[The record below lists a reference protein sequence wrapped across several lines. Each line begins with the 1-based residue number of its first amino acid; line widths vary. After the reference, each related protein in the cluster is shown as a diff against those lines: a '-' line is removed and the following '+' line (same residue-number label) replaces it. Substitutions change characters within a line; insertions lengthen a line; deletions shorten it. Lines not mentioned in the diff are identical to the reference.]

1 MGRGMQRLF
10 LYALTGLSLGL
21 GSIEAPKAD
30 SYPAKPITVVVPFAA
45 GGPSDTIARVLV
57 EEMRK
62 SLGQP
67 LIVENLVGAGGSVG
81 ARRVANAAPDGYSLT
96 IGNWSTHVANGAI
109 YSLHYDVL
117 ADFSP
122 IALLPTESLLI
133 TVRKSMPANNV
144 QELIAWL
151 KAHPNQATVGTSG
164 VGGPSH
170 VAALLFEKMTGT
182 TLQLVPY
189 RGAGPALQDLVSGQV
204 DMMITGPSIALQQMQ
219 NGNIKIL
226 AVAAKT
232 RLASLPEIPTVD
244 EIGLSGFYVPVWH
257 AVWAPKDTPAG
268 IIAKLNAS
276 VRQALADPAARKRYA
291 DLGLDFPSSD
301 QLTPEALGAF
311 QKAEIEKWWP
321 IIKAAGIKAQ

>member
-1 MGRGMQRLF
+1 MRRF
-10 LYALTGLSLGL
+10 CLYALIGLSVGL
-21 GSIEAPKAD
+21 GSIEAPRAE
-30 SYPAKPITVVVPFAA
+30 SYPTKPITIIVPFAA
-45 GGPSDTIARVLV
+45 GGPSDMIARVLV

-67 LIVENLVGAGGSVG
+67 LIVENLVGAGGSLG
-81 ARRVANAAPDGYSLT
+81 TRRIANAAPDGYSLT

-109 YSLHYDVL
+109 YSLQYDPL

-122 IALLPTESLLI
+122 VALLPTESLVI
-133 TVRKSMPANNV
+133 TVRKSMPANSV

-151 KAHPNQATVGTSG
+151 KAHPNQATAGTSG

-170 VAALLFEKMTGT
+170 VAALLFENMTGT
-182 TLQLVPY
+182 TLQVVPY
-189 RGAGPALQDLVSGQV
+189 RGAGPALQDLVAGQV

-226 AVAAKT
+226 AVAAKK

-244 EIGLSGFYVPVWH
+244 EIGLSGFYVSVWH
-257 AVWAPKDTPAG
+257 AVWAPKNTPSG

-276 VRQALADPAARKRYA
+276 VRQALADTAVRKRYA
-291 DLGLDFPSSD
+291 DLGLELPSND
-301 QLTPEALGAF
+301 QQTPESLGAF

>member
-1 MGRGMQRLF
+1 
-10 LYALTGLSLGL
+10 LGL
-21 GSIEAPKAD
+21 GGVETPKAD
-30 SYPAKPITVVVPFAA
+30 SYPVKPITVIVPFAA
-45 GGPSDTIARVLV
+45 GGPSDTIARILL

-67 LIVENLVGAGGSVG
+67 LIVENLAGAGGSLG
-81 ARRVANAAPDGYSLT
+81 TRRIANAAPDGYSLA

-109 YSLHYDVL
+109 YSLQYDLL

-122 IALLPTESLLI
+122 VALLPTESLVI
-133 TVRKSMPANNV
+133 AVRKSMPVNNM

-151 KAHPNQATVGTSG
+151 KTHPNQATGGTSG

-170 VAALLFEKMTGT
+170 VAALLFENMTGT

-189 RGAGPALQDLVSGQV
+189 RGAGPALQDLVAGQV

-219 NGNIKIL
+219 SGNIKIL
-226 AVAAKT
+226 AVAAKK

-244 EIGLSGFYVPVWH
+244 EIGLSGFYVSVWH
-257 AVWAPKDTPAG
+257 ALWAPKNTPSG
-268 IIAKLNAS
+268 IIAELNAT
-276 VRQALADPAARKRYA
+276 VRKALADPATRKRYA
-291 DLGLDFPSSD
+291 DLGLELPSND
-301 QLTPEALGAF
+301 QQTPEALGAF

-321 IIKAAGIKAQ
+321 VIKAAGIKAQ